1 MVDVDV
7 TVILKPSIITYNYQL
22 LQDMLPIASRYVAEN
37 VIPNLTNRFFSY
49 VKKKKKKVSLV
60 LWLSKREIFYF
71 FYFLK
76 KKKS

>member
-49 VKKKKKKVSLV
+49 VKKKKKGSLV

-71 FYFLK
+71 LIF
-76 KKKS
+76 